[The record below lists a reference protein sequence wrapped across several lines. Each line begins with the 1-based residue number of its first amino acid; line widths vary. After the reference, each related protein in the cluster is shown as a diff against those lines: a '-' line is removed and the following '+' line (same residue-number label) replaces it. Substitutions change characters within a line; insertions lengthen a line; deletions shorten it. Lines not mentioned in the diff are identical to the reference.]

1 MKHLFSLAL
10 SMLLFATPASTFAK
24 DFSDVSIIDNKTSID
39 DDRTEARRLL
49 TKVIQEINDSLP
61 EKFTE
66 ELTMNS
72 AKIEGDYLVFTF
84 IIDTANIPFEL
95 FRLIESEI
103 KTQLFNEILDLE
115 GGEVRN
121 LLVRAGFGSKV
132 VFKDKNSDASHTFR
146 IEVNEISMGATAKD
160 ISKGG
165 KSEAYE
171 FLRIAVDTA
180 QKVLQTAA
188 PEMKD
193 LIQFSLVQ
201 DWLTVTMKIDDK
213 KVNLDEMKQHLG
225 QISPKDLA
233 KQMNLTSEII
243 SLCKKAEVGIKIVF
257 QDTESPKYVEFV
269 IPYKDL

>member
-72 AKIEGDYLVFTF
+72 AKIEGNYLVFTF

-95 FRLIESEI
+95 FRLMESEI

-160 ISKGG
+160 ISKG
-165 KSEAYE
+165 AYE
-171 FLRIAVDTA
+171 FLRIAVDKA
-180 QKVLQTAA
+180 QKFLQTAA

-193 LIQFSLVQ
+193 LIQFSLAQ

-233 KQMNLTSEII
+233 KQMNLTPEII